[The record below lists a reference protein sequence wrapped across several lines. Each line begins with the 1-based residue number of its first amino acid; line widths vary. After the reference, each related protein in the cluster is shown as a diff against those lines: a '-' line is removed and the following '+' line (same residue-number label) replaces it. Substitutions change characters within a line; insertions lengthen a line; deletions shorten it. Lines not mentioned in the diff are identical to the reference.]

1 MSQTRGRRLPA
12 DPEYCSD
19 LPADWSPPP
28 VPTPPGALVTS
39 GAVVVESFA
48 RGDRVYVRGD
58 VLERK
63 DPAIRAVR
71 RCIRA
76 WSPPPIYTSAREQ

>member
-1 MSQTRGRRLPA
+1 MCDEGFSVSQTRRRRLPA
-12 DPEYCSD
+12 DAEYCSD

-48 RGDRVYVRGD
+48 RGDRVYGRGD
-58 VLERK
+58 VLGRK
-63 DPAIRAVR
+63 DPAIRAVS
-71 RCIRA
+71 RCVTD
-76 WSPPPIYTSAREQ
+76 WSPATR